1 MKAAADHFLIPEHR
15 HLRQRAYFVVDRP
28 LPSQPTALLDQ
39 LDVAV
44 TLGRG
49 GFGRGA
55 RHRGRTGWND
65 HRGARRVAGDGAV
78 DRLAIVCAI
87 SKHCGDRAV
96 DLVEQRADQRGIAV
110 VRRGQFRGE
119 DLSAVRIDRQMELSP
134 APARLAAVLLMQP
147 FARPETFKPVL
158 SITTWTGSL
167 AFLRAVATPRSA
179 LRRENVV

>member
-1 MKAAADHFLIPEHR
+1 VPG
-15 HLRQRAYFVVDRP
+15 DR
-28 LPSQPTALLDQ
+28 
-39 LDVAV
+39 
-44 TLGRG
+44 
-49 GFGRGA
+49 
-55 RHRGRTGWND
+55 
-65 HRGARRVAGDGAV
+65 AV
-78 DRLAIVCAI
+78 DWLAIVCAI
-87 SKHCGDRAV
+87 SKHRRNRAV
-96 DLVEQRADQRGIAV
+96 DLLEQWADQGCIAV
-110 VRRGQFRGE
+110 VRGGQLRGE